1 MELSD
6 LPFHLS
12 PRQTEVLGLL
22 VEGKSNATIAEILE
36 IKEGSVKVH
45 VHAILGTMR
54 VSSRAQAI
62 ATVEQFKSEA
72 LKLESRRR
80 ISEKEQFLDGI
91 LANIADAVV
100 TIDHL
105 GTIETFN
112 PSAEKMFDYLAADAI
127 GQNVKLL
134 MPEPYRGEHDG
145 NLRSYNQTGIS
156 KILNVGPREVSAR
169 KSDGSLFPME
179 LSIGEMTVGERTVFI
194 GSMRDIT
201 LRKQSED
208 ALAEIEARYA
218 LAIIDGDDG
227 IWELNCVTGERFLS
241 PRWKE
246 ILGYQNDDVLDDGDI
261 FAGLLHPDD
270 AKSARHAIVRHHETA
285 KPYEIEIRLRHKEG
299 HYVWLRMSGR
309 SSWDENGVPTRMA
322 GSIRD
327 ISHEKHA

>member
-1 MELSD
+1 MELAD
-6 LPFHLS
+6 LPFQLS

-22 VEGKSNATIAEILE
+22 VEGRSNANIAEILE

-54 VSSRAQAI
+54 VASRAQAI

-72 LKLESRRR
+72 LKLESSRR
-80 ISEKEQFLDGI
+80 IVEKEQFLDGI
-91 LANIADAVV
+91 LNNIADAVV
-100 TIDHL
+100 TITHL
-105 GTIETFN
+105 GIIETFN
-112 PSAEKMFDYLAADAI
+112 ASAERMFGYSAADAI

-145 NLRSYNQTGIS
+145 NLRSYNRTGIS

-179 LSIGEMTVGERTVFI
+179 INIGEMKIGERIIFI
-194 GSMRDIT
+194 GSMHDIS
-201 LRKQSED
+201 LRKQSQD
-208 ALAEIEARYA
+208 ALAEAEARYA
-218 LAIIDGDDG
+218 LAVNSGNDG
-227 IWELNCVTGERFLS
+227 IWDLNCVTGERFLS
-241 PRWKE
+241 ARWKE
-246 ILGYQNDDVLDDGDI
+246 ILGYQDEDPLDDGDI

-270 AKSARHAIVRHHETA
+270 AESARQSITRHHETA
-285 KPYEIEIRLRHKEG
+285 EPYEIEIRLLHKDG

-327 ISHEKHA
+327 ISQEKRA